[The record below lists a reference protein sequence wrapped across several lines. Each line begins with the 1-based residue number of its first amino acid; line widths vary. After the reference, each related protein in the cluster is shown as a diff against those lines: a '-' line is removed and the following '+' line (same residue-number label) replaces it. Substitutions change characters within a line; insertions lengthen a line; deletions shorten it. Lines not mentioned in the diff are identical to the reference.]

1 MTKAIPLRIGLTLG
15 LLATLLVVPTT
26 AAHAATVPFELC
38 ATSGTTVMPD
48 GANITVLGYV
58 SGSCPGDPLTRPGGP
73 VLQATAGD
81 TVELTL
87 HNGLGEDTAM
97 LFDGQPMVPDLTG
110 VGSGGTK
117 VYSIPVPNPGTYL
130 YEAGLLP
137 NTQHQTAMGLY
148 GALVVHPAAGPGQ
161 AYGEPATA
169 YDTPGVA
176 DPLQGAL
183 VLSEIDPL
191 LNNRVN
197 PATFDMRNYRP
208 RYWLINGY
216 AMDANNPTLHN
227 ISVLSGGRALLRF
240 VNAGSMPHSIGAL
253 GLEQTLISS
262 DGGLLRF
269 SQTTAAH
276 TLAPGQSADALV
288 SIPAG
293 LAEHTLYALYDGSM
307 LLHNSGFPLTGN
319 TDDLGGMMTF
329 LDVAGSAPGAEG
341 PETSNADV
349 APSPTNGTVDVTVT
363 ATTSPTATAAEFFID
378 ATGADGTGAGM
389 SGAPGTVTGTMLAA
403 DIAGL
408 SSGPHTIFVH
418 AFDGTNW
425 GAFDFATLFVDR
437 TGPAITQLVLNP
449 NPSNS
454 STAVALSG
462 TANDSVY
469 GGSNIDAAEY
479 FVTVPGPDGTGTA
492 LTLGAGPSP
501 VTSVATGATP
511 IPGATPS
518 ATIFV
523 HARDSLG
530 NWGPF
535 LPIDLVKD
543 DAGPSTAIDSVTPS
557 ANNGSFP
564 LDATNNVVR
573 VRATFTDGISPIKTG
588 EGFIKPC
595 TSPAPADCA
604 AAGAPGTG
612 FPFRPTDGVFDELSE
627 QGNGDIPLSTIRLL
641 ASGDYRIY
649 TRAKD
654 AAGNWGPLASVEFRM
669 DRTNPAVT
677 GVSASPN
684 PTNTTSPPYTSAT
697 AFSLTATATD
707 AGSFPTKIVRAEWYE
722 GTDPGVGLGASMAAS
737 DGTFDSPSEGLITSI
752 DYVARDWAP
761 GPHTLS
767 VRAMDAAGNWSAASS
782 VVVTVVLP
790 DIVFA
795 DGFESGNAGA
805 WASTTGGSRF
815 SVFCNPHVP
824 PALAGTCSLQTTL
837 SNGLTAYATDT
848 KPRQDQTY
856 HARFLFDRAGVDTA
870 FSTNRLVTIFSGQ
883 DNANGTIFVVQLRRS
898 GSAYQV
904 RMGMD
909 RTNAGG
915 TFVNTAYVNL
925 NPGGTSNN
933 IEIAWQAGSGT
944 GLKASFWVNRDATT
958 QVANATLSGTTTPF
972 RVDSVRLGPSAIT
985 GTGGLAG
992 TLSFDSFVSTRRTA
1006 IGSSFAYTFAPA
1018 GHKVVGL

>member
-1 MTKAIPLRIGLTLG
+1 MIKAKPLRIGLTLG
-15 LLATLLVVPTT
+15 LLATLLVLPT
-26 AAHAATVPFELC
+26 AAAQAATVPFELC

-58 SGSCPGDPLTRPGGP
+58 SGACPGDPVTRPGGP

-87 HNGLGEDTAM
+87 HNGLGESTAM

-110 VGSGGTK
+110 VGAGGTK
-117 VYSIPVPNPGTYL
+117 VYSILVPNPGTYL

-137 NTQHQTAMGLY
+137 NAQHQTAMGLY
-148 GALVVHPAAGPGQ
+148 GALVVHPASGPGR
-161 AYGEPATA
+161 AYAEPATA
-169 YDTPGVA
+169 YDTPGAA

-191 LNNRVN
+191 LNNRLN
-197 PATFDMRNYRP
+197 PAAFDMRNYRP

-216 AMDANNPTLHN
+216 ALDANDPTLHN
-227 ISVLSGGRALLRF
+227 IPVLSGGRALLRF
-240 VNAGSMPHSIGAL
+240 INAGSMPHSIGVL
-253 GLEQTLISS
+253 GLEQTLISA
-262 DGGLLRF
+262 DGGLLSF

-288 SIPAG
+288 SIPSG
-293 LAEHTLYALYDGSM
+293 LVDHTLYPVYDGSM
-307 LLHNSGFPLTGN
+307 LLHNNGFPLTGN

-329 LDVAGSAPGAEG
+329 LEVTGATAAAGG

-349 APSPTNGTVDVTVT
+349 APNPTNGTVDVVVT

-378 ATGADGTGAGM
+378 ATGAEGSGSPM
-389 SGAPGTVTGTMLAA
+389 SGAPGAVTGTIPAGDVLA
-403 DIAGL
+403 I

-418 AFDGTNW
+418 ASDGTDW

-437 TGPAITQLVLNP
+437 TGPAITQLALSP

-454 STAVALSG
+454 SKDVSLTG
-462 TANDSVY
+462 TANDSAS
-469 GGSNIDAAEY
+469 GNSNIDAAEY
-479 FVTVPGPDGTGTA
+479 FVGAPGSDGTGTA
-492 LTLGAGPSP
+492 LTLGVGPNP
-501 VTSVATGATP
+501 VTSFATGTTP
-511 IPGATPS
+511 IAPATPS

-523 HARDSLG
+523 HARDSQG

-535 LPIDLVKD
+535 MPIDLVKD
-543 DAGPSTAIDSVTPS
+543 DVGPSTAIDSVTPS

-573 VRATFTDGISPIKTG
+573 VRATFTDGTSPIKTG

-595 TSPAPADCA
+595 TSPAPADCTA
-604 AAGAPGTG
+604 PGAPGTG
-612 FPFRPTDGVFDELSE
+612 FPFRPTDGLFDETSE
-627 QGNGDIPLSTIRLL
+627 QGSGDIPLSTIKLL

-654 AAGNWGPLASVEFRM
+654 AAGNWGALASVGFRM
-669 DRTNPAVT
+669 DRTNPTVT

-684 PTNTTSPPYTSAT
+684 PTNTTAPPYTSNT
-697 AFSLTATATD
+697 AFTLTATATD
-707 AGSFPTKIVRAEWYE
+707 GGSFPTKIIRAEWYE
-722 GTDPGVGLGASMAAS
+722 GANPGVGLGTPMVAS
-737 DGTFDSPSEGLITSI
+737 DGSFDASSEGLITSI
-752 DYVARDWAP
+752 DYVARDWGP

-767 VRAMDAAGNWSAASS
+767 VRAMDAAGNWSAVSS

-790 DIVFA
+790 DLVFA

-805 WASTTGGSRF
+805 WASTTGGSRL

-824 PALAGTCSLQTTL
+824 PALAGACSLQTTL
-837 SNGLTAYATDT
+837 SGGQTAYSTDA

-856 HARFLFDRAGVDTA
+856 HARFLLDRAGSDAA
-870 FSTNRLVTIFSGQ
+870 FSTNRVVTIFSGQ
-883 DNANGTIFVVQLRRS
+883 DNANGTIFVVQLRRL
-898 GSAYQV
+898 GTAYQV

-915 TFVNTAYVNL
+915 TFVNTSYINL
-925 NPGGTSNN
+925 NASGTSNA
-933 IEIAWQAGSGT
+933 IEIAWQAGTGT
-944 GLKASFWVNRDATT
+944 GQKASFWVNRDATS
-958 QVANATLSGTTTPF
+958 QAANATLSGTTAPF

-992 TLSFDSFVSTRRTA
+992 TLYFDSFASTRHTA
-1006 IGSSFAYTFAPA
+1006 IGSSFASAFAPA